1 MKKIALLLLCIIFVL
16 GVNAQESSKK
26 WELRLGYEQPVF
38 RKAAKADCEVFRS
51 SPRGVSAR
59 GLYEVWQ
66 DRLSVGLVLGYN
78 EAISVCEDN
87 AQVDSDGYII
97 TIMDN
102 FSIVNDMYKRYY
114 ADAVVRFNVVNRGGF
129 LLALSASGGYQFTNH
144 RKSDFAISGP
154 TGQYQIRRT
163 ILTDVGSTY
172 NVMVGAETGYEVV
185 RNLLVTAEYKYD
197 IIHAMH
203 LLGLGVNFKL

>member
-1 MKKIALLLLCIIFVL
+1 MKKLALSLLCILFVL
-16 GVNAQESSKK
+16 GVSAQESSKK
-26 WELRLGYEQPVF
+26 WELKLGYEQPVF
-38 RKAAKADCEVFRS
+38 LKAAKTDCETFRS

-66 DRLSVGLVLGYN
+66 NRLSVGLVLGYN

-102 FSIVNDMYKRYY
+102 FSIINDMYKRYY
-114 ADAVVRFNVVNRGGF
+114 ADAVVRFNAINRKGF
-129 LLALSASGGYQFTNH
+129 LLSLSASGGYQYSNN
-144 RKSDFAISGP
+144 RISDFTISGP
-154 TGQYQIRRT
+154 SGQYMIQRT
-163 ILTDVGSTY
+163 VLTDVGSTY
-172 NVMVGAETGYEVV
+172 NVMVGAEVGYEIV

-197 IIHAMH
+197 IRHTMH
-203 LLGLGVNFKL
+203 LLGLGVNLKL

>member
-1 MKKIALLLLCIIFVL
+1 MKKLALSLLCILFVL
-16 GVNAQESSKK
+16 GVSAQESSKK

-38 RKAAKADCEVFRS
+38 LKAAKTDCETFRS

-66 DRLSVGLVLGYN
+66 NRLSVGVVLGYN
-78 EAISVCEDN
+78 EAIRVCEDN
-87 AQVDSDGYII
+87 AQVDLDGYII
-97 TIMDN
+97 TINDN
-102 FSIVNDMYKRYY
+102 FTIINDMYKRYY

-144 RKSDFAISGP
+144 RKSDFSISGP

-172 NVMVGAETGYEVV
+172 NVMVGAETGYEIVCWV
-185 RNLLVTAEYKYD
+185 
-197 IIHAMH
+197 
-203 LLGLGVNFKL
+203 LG